1 MELEARGQLLADLST
16 LLAELQL
23 DVVGADIATAGAVA
37 RDSFAVRYCGVLTP
51 AELEAALRER
61 LRQQLQVRRLLP
73 GDAVLPANL
82 RGGGDDGGD
91 GGGDG
96 DGGSGGAAPPT
107 WLALFDLR
115 AFSHALVVHGGAIG
129 ETWSRLLQTRAPQL
143 WKHLIAHDPRPAP
156 ERRPGGAPAPPAPVV
171 MLREAEPESG
181 DGAEQWLA
189 LLRELMLV
197 QLRTQARHT
206 PPCDPPLPGVA
217 PEPGAARLPSTS
229 ARRVAC
235 SSRTASSSRV
245 TSRWARSSAM
255 APTVRR
261 GPAPAL
267 PALAPHA
274 ALPTVLCALAWPA
287 QPAAPQAWSRWRAT
301 SCSKTSGTR

>member
-1 MELEARGQLLADLST
+1 MQSRPISRQELLSTGREGQLLPSPSVGSVASAASSSSAGGAIARLQVQSPPAPPSTYSSRSSSSPGRPRPSPTPTLQVTVELEARGQLLADLST

-37 RDSFAVRYCGVLTP
+37 RDSFAVRYCGALTP

-91 GGGDG
+91 DGGDG

-143 WKHLIAHDPRPAP
+143 WKHLIAHDTGPAP

-171 MLREAEPESG
+171 M
-181 DGAEQWLA
+181 
-189 LLRELMLV
+189 
-197 QLRTQARHT
+197 
-206 PPCDPPLPGVA
+206 
-217 PEPGAARLPSTS
+217 
-229 ARRVAC
+229 RR
-235 SSRTASSSRV
+235 
-245 TSRWARSSAM
+245 
-255 APTVRR
+255 
-261 GPAPAL
+261 
-267 PALAPHA
+267 
-274 ALPTVLCALAWPA
+274 
-287 QPAAPQAWSRWRAT
+287 
-301 SCSKTSGTR
+301 